1 MKQIML
7 EIWHYYE
14 KMPLEK
20 KINKNKFYKKLR
32 RFIKKEKPVNLNI
45 FYDFLLIQI
54 VKKDIFKWIK
64 YFEKNKLIF

>member
-1 MKQIML
+1 ML
-7 EIWHYYE
+7 EIWFYYN
-14 KMPLEK
+14 KMPLGK
-20 KINKNKFYKKLR
+20 KINKNTFYKKLR

-54 VKKDIFKWIK
+54 VKKDIFKWVK